1 MYSLTQGTIITGVRS
16 DKYSNIRCNGVVI
29 SARCDLANCKISK
42 IYCNMNLVYKSKE
55 EQTAQLKSIIKF
67 HALAMHSRWKRKK
80 TKSLFF
86 QFSWNTKIC
95 SEYHLFMI
103 SMILLFKHWR
113 SGTHRYGVENAGIR
127 ALIIFLWMKC
137 IFSILMNSMYFIILP
152 KVLNKNRFPFVLPW
166 TMVKRLVIEE
176 IQIVIIS
183 KRHLVKLSAM
193 IIKPYSDV
201 HNKLQIFVQQYLLP
215 VHSCSKMTIEILMI
229 LPQVDLLN
237 RSYIWHHPVLNTD

>member
-1 MYSLTQGTIITGVRS
+1 MRPS
-16 DKYSNIRCNGVVI
+16 
-29 SARCDLANCKISK
+29 
-42 IYCNMNLVYKSKE
+42 
-55 EQTAQLKSIIKF
+55 
-67 HALAMHSRWKRKK
+67 
-80 TKSLFF
+80 
-86 QFSWNTKIC
+86 
-95 SEYHLFMI
+95 
-103 SMILLFKHWR
+103 
-113 SGTHRYGVENAGIR
+113 
-127 ALIIFLWMKC
+127 IFLWMKC

-193 IIKPYSDV
+193 IIKPYSDA

-237 RSYIWHHPVLNTD
+237 RRKPYVIFLAFICIAMKRK